1 MLKAVT
7 DSETL
12 ALYKPY
18 EVERSLFSL
27 PAADNIASNFAEEWR
42 FHISFTSQVKIQPLE
57 RTTEGPDLQWGHS
70 TVC

>member
-1 MLKAVT
+1 M
-7 DSETL
+7 ECM
-12 ALYKPY
+12 
-18 EVERSLFSL
+18 EVI
-27 PAADNIASNFAEEWR
+27 DWIKHASNFAEEWR